1 MNPTFEAAELAEEI
15 LRAMEMGSR
24 SRLREGLDRV
34 EMLAHVMDLLPPADA
49 EQVEV
54 LGAIAGQLR
63 VQVGISEV
71 QVRLLRH
78 FADSV
83 RVCLT

>member
-1 MNPTFEAAELAEEI
+1 MNSSFEAAELAEEI
-15 LRAMEMGSR
+15 LRAMETGSR

-34 EMLAHVMDLLPPADA
+34 ENLAHLMDLLPPAHA

-63 VQVGISEV
+63 RQVGISEV

-78 FADSV
+78 FAGSV